1 MRVALVTHSNP
12 FRLALCQGIL
22 DADVDLVAVTERR
35 SRARGLLAWRLK
47 AGRLARRAW
56 PSLFTRLSG
65 EPLYRY
71 LHDCRVP
78 SLQVSAVRKP
88 EFAKTLLGLDLDVL
102 VLSRLGEILPPEL
115 ICIPRLGIVNIHC
128 SLLPQLR
135 GPDPI
140 PGAIIGGLAESGV
153 TMCSVDEGVDTGD
166 IILQKRIPLEASES
180 HRSFCKKAAPLMQTM
195 IGVVMRMFLAGSVPQ
210 RKQDSSLASY
220 FSIRRIFG
228 SREVHLDWSQPSR
241 MIAAFV
247 RAGVRCLTSYK
258 GKRFRLVKAGRCA
271 DWLGRNRAEHGV
283 VLARVR
289 DVIVVSTGDTPL
301 GIEVVPD
308 REQRWWS
315 LTDRRDFNTR
325 LRYRQLA
332 LPLPGERFR
341 TASWPNTE
349 DFFRLS
355 EGRRAAA
362 APVVS

>member
-1 MRVALVTHSNP
+1 M
-12 FRLALCQGIL
+12 
-22 DADVDLVAVTERR
+22 
-35 SRARGLLAWRLK
+35 
-47 AGRLARRAW
+47 
-56 PSLFTRLSG
+56 RLSG

-78 SLQVSAVRKP
+78 SLQVPAVREP

-153 TMCSVDEGVDTGD
+153 TMCFVDEGVDTGD

-180 HRSFCKKAAPLMQTM
+180 PRSFCKKAAPLMQTM

-228 SREVHLDWSQPSR
+228 SREVHLDWSQPAR

-247 RAGVRCLTSYK
+247 RARVRCLTSYK
-258 GKRFRLVKAGRCA
+258 GKRF
-271 DWLGRNRAEHGV
+271 
-283 VLARVR
+283 
-289 DVIVVSTGDTPL
+289 
-301 GIEVVPD
+301 
-308 REQRWWS
+308 
-315 LTDRRDFNTR
+315 
-325 LRYRQLA
+325 
-332 LPLPGERFR
+332 
-341 TASWPNTE
+341 
-349 DFFRLS
+349 
-355 EGRRAAA
+355 
-362 APVVS
+362 